1 MIFQNN
7 VKSDE
12 PNSKYLKNVIFSDQK
27 WPKSWTCLSKNG
39 QTGYETYESRLFSW
53 HEHFLEV
60 SLKSD
65 DSHVR
70 YLKNS
75 IFWDQ
80 IWPNLGQKHG
90 HAQARMGKLVM
101 KLISLNS
108 FHTKNISWKFHRNLM
123 NLISDIL
130 KRVYF
135 GTKYDLIWA
144 LIMGMPGQEWANM
157 LSNSSLSTL
166 FIPRTFPES
175 FIEIWWTKF
184 EIS

>member
-1 MIFQNN
+1 MMQAICMAL
-7 VKSDE
+7 
-12 PNSKYLKNVIFSDQK
+12 SKYRDPRCLKSVILLDQILH
-27 WPKSWTCLSKNG
+27 KSWACLSKNG
-39 QTGYETYESRLFSW
+39 QTGYETYESRFFSC

-65 DSHVR
+65 DSHVI

-108 FHTKNISWKFHRNLM
+108 FHIKNISWKFHRNLK

-130 KRVYF
+130 ERVYF
-135 GTKYDLIWA
+135 GTKYDLIWDQ
-144 LIMGMPGQEWANM
+144 IMDMPGQEWTNM
-157 LSNSSLSTL
+157 LSNSSLSAL
-166 FIPRTFPES
+166 FIPRSLP
-175 FIEIWWTKF
+175 
-184 EIS
+184 